1 MLKNLII
8 IPLLLIN
15 MIFVKSQKFNS
26 KIDKDSLFSKVLSSV
41 PTEKIDEIK
50 RAYEEGSDMD
60 KDFLLFMLSMPTS
73 SKEDLIR
80 NFEQKNSEIINLK
93 SEYKKIIPNNYIVEI
108 EFNPENKIFNQPE
121 SIDLKIFIKK
131 TIKKKFKQK

>member
-1 MLKNLII
+1 MLKNFII